1 MAGNSDN
8 PRSPEQISVA
18 LASVT
23 HPNGDGGIPP
33 PERLVL
39 DAVGHAIIVTDLNGE
54 ITFWNPAAEKIYGWA
69 ASDALGKNV
78 LDVTPTSQSRDQGKA
93 IFDKLVAG
101 ESWSGE
107 FDVRDRNG
115 RWFPVHVVDTPVRD
129 TSGAVIAIV
138 GTSIPLPVNA
148 RTKKPARDAVTAR
161 LRRQLSDVLTPSLNA
176 SMARS
181 VLFAL
186 MFLAMAVLLRLI
198 LDTVIPG
205 RVPFITFFP
214 SVMLTA
220 FYGNV
225 PVTVAAL
232 LVSAGIGTLWL
243 DVPIG
248 DSPPSFRVLGFVL
261 FTLFGGANAGVV
273 IYLKDVLARL
283 RERDRQ
289 LALINQELKHRMR
302 NLFAVTSSIC
312 SRTVKYS
319 TSIAETISGI
329 QGRIAAVASAQDLLG
344 VGGEKTSDL
353 RALVDAVVRPLAP
366 SLSRLTIEGP
376 DTHVSESDTLQF
388 ALVLHELSTNAL
400 KHGAWHGE
408 TGSVAIG
415 WQRRDS
421 KLHFSWREA
430 VNLTAPPTTRTGFG
444 SDLIKRAFLGGL
456 VEYNIGA
463 DGLKCGITIPLP
475 AMSQAAA

>member
-1 MAGNSDN
+1 M
-8 PRSPEQISVA
+8 A

-23 HPNGDGGIPP
+23 HPNADGGISA
-33 PERLVL
+33 PERFVL

-54 ITFWNPAAEKIYGWA
+54 ITFWNPAAETVYGWT
-69 ASDALGKNV
+69 ASDALGKNI
-78 LDVTPTSQSRDQGKA
+78 LDVTPTSQSRDQAKA
-93 IFDKLVAG
+93 IFDKLVTG
-101 ESWSGE
+101 EPWSGE
-107 FDVRDRNG
+107 FAVRDRSG

-129 TSGAVIAIV
+129 ATGAVIAIV
-138 GTSIPLPVNA
+138 GTSIPSA
-148 RTKKPARDAVTAR
+148 RAGKPARDAFAAL
-161 LRRQLSDVLTPSLNA
+161 LRRQLSGVLTPSLNA
-176 SMARS
+176 GMARS

-186 MFLAMAVLLRLI
+186 MFLAMAVLLRLF
-198 LDTVIPG
+198 LDTLVPG

-220 FYGNV
+220 FYCNV

-261 FTLFGGANAGVV
+261 FTLFGGANAGIV
-273 IYLKDVLARL
+273 IYLKDVMARL

-312 SRTVKYS
+312 SRTAKYS
-319 TSIAETISGI
+319 TSIAETVSGI

-366 SLSRLTIEGP
+366 SPSRLSIEGP

-400 KHGAWHGE
+400 KYGAWRGD
-408 TGSVAIG
+408 TGTVSIRWEHSRSDLTFAWLENV
-415 WQRRDS
+415 Q
-421 KLHFSWREA
+421 
-430 VNLTAPPTTRTGFG
+430 LTAPPPTRSGFG
-444 SDLIKRAFLGGL
+444 SDLIKRAFMGGS
-456 VEYNIGA
+456 VEYNLGV
-463 DGLKCGITIPLP
+463 DGLTCRIKIPLP
-475 AMSQAAA
+475 ASSQAAA

>member
-1 MAGNSDN
+1 
-8 PRSPEQISVA
+8 VA
-18 LASVT
+18 PASVT
-23 HPNGDGGIPP
+23 HPNADGGISSS
-33 PERLVL
+33 ERVVL

-54 ITFWNPAAEKIYGWA
+54 ITFWNPAAEKVYGWA

-78 LDVTPTSQSRDQGKA
+78 LDVTPTSQSRDQAKT
-93 IFDKLVAG
+93 IFDKLVTG

-107 FDVRDRNG
+107 FDVRDRSG

-129 TSGAVIAIV
+129 KNGTVIAIV
-138 GTSIPLPVNA
+138 GTSIPLPSSA
-148 RTKKPARDAVTAR
+148 RVGNGTRNGFAAR
-161 LRRQLSDVLTPSLNA
+161 LRRQLSDTLTPSLSA
-176 SMARS
+176 GMVRS

-186 MFLAMAVLLRLI
+186 MFLAMAVALRLI

-220 FYGNV
+220 FYGNI
-225 PVTVAAL
+225 PVTIAAL

-261 FTLFGGANAGVV
+261 FILFGGANAGVV

-312 SRTVKYS
+312 SRTAKYS
-319 TSIAETISGI
+319 TSIAETVSGI
-329 QGRIAAVASAQDLLG
+329 QGRIAAVAAAQDLLG
-344 VGGEKTSDL
+344 VGDERASDL

-366 SLSRLTIEGP
+366 SPSRLSVEGP
-376 DTHVSESDTLQF
+376 DTHVSVSDTLQF

-400 KHGAWHGE
+400 KYGAWHGDSGTVSIHWE
-408 TGSVAIG
+408 HSRSDLAFAWLESV
-415 WQRRDS
+415 R
-421 KLHFSWREA
+421 
-430 VNLTAPPTTRTGFG
+430 LTAPPPTRTGFG
-444 SDLIKRAFLGGL
+444 SDLIKRAFMGGS
-456 VEYNIGA
+456 VEYNLGL
-463 DGLKCGITIPLP
+463 DGLKCRIKIPMP
-475 AMSQAAA
+475 AASQAAT

>member
-1 MAGNSDN
+1 M
-8 PRSPEQISVA
+8 A

-23 HPNGDGGIPP
+23 HLNANGGISTT
-33 PERLVL
+33 ERVVL
-39 DAVGHAIIVTDLNGE
+39 DAVGHAIIVTDLTGE
-54 ITFWNPAAEKIYGWA
+54 ITFWNPAAEKLYGWPA
-69 ASDALGKNV
+69 GDALGKNV
-78 LDVTPTSQSRDQGKA
+78 LDVTPTSQSRDQAKV
-93 IFDKLVAG
+93 IFDRLVTG

-138 GTSIPLPVNA
+138 GTSIALPGNA
-148 RTKKPARDAVTAR
+148 RIENGTRDAFTAR
-161 LRRQLSDVLTPSLNA
+161 LRRRVSDVLTPSLDA
-176 SMARS
+176 GMGRS

-186 MFLAMAVLLRLI
+186 TFLAMAIVLRLV
-198 LDTVIPG
+198 LDTLVPG

-220 FYGNV
+220 FYCNV

-232 LVSAGIGTLWL
+232 LVSAGIGTVWL

-248 DSPPSFRVLGFVL
+248 DSPPSFRVLGFAL
-261 FTLFGGANAGVV
+261 FMLFGGANAGVV

-312 SRTVKYS
+312 SRTAKYS
-319 TSIAETISGI
+319 TSIAEAVSGI

-366 SLSRLTIEGP
+366 SPSRLTIEGP
-376 DTHVSESDTLQF
+376 DTHVSVSDTLQF

-400 KHGAWHGE
+400 KYGAWHGDAG
-408 TGSVAIG
+408 TVAIH
-415 WQRRDS
+415 W
-421 KLHFSWREA
+421 LHSGADLTFTWLENVR
-430 VNLTAPPTTRTGFG
+430 LTALTPTRTGFG
-444 SDLIKRAFLGGL
+444 SDLIKRAFLGGQ
-456 VEYNIGA
+456 VEYNLGV
-463 DGLKCGITIPLP
+463 DGLKCRIRIPLP
-475 AMSQAAA
+475 APSQAAA

>member
-1 MAGNSDN
+1 M
-8 PRSPEQISVA
+8 A

-23 HPNGDGGIPP
+23 HPNADGGISA
-33 PERLVL
+33 PERFVL

-54 ITFWNPAAEKIYGWA
+54 ITFWNPAAETVYGWT
-69 ASDALGKNV
+69 ASDALGKNI
-78 LDVTPTSQSRDQGKA
+78 LDVTPTSQSRDQAKA
-93 IFDKLVAG
+93 IFDKLVTG
-101 ESWSGE
+101 EPWSGE
-107 FDVRDRNG
+107 FAVRDRSG

-129 TSGAVIAIV
+129 ATGAVIAIV

-148 RTKKPARDAVTAR
+148 RAGKPARYAFAAL
-161 LRRQLSDVLTPSLNA
+161 LRRQLSGVLTPSLNA
-176 SMARS
+176 GMARS

-186 MFLAMAVLLRLI
+186 MFLAMAVLLRLF
-198 LDTVIPG
+198 LDTLVPG

-220 FYGNV
+220 FYCNV

-261 FTLFGGANAGVV
+261 FTLFGGANAGIV
-273 IYLKDVLARL
+273 IYLKDVMARL

-312 SRTVKYS
+312 SRTAKYS
-319 TSIAETISGI
+319 TSIAETVSGI

-366 SLSRLTIEGP
+366 SPSRLSIEGP

-400 KHGAWHGE
+400 KYGAWRGD
-408 TGSVAIG
+408 TGTVSIRWEHSRSDLTFAWLENV
-415 WQRRDS
+415 R
-421 KLHFSWREA
+421 
-430 VNLTAPPTTRTGFG
+430 LTAPPPTRSGFG
-444 SDLIKRAFLGGL
+444 SDLIKRAFMGGS
-456 VEYNIGA
+456 VEYNLGV
-463 DGLKCGITIPLP
+463 DGLTCRIKIPLP
-475 AMSQAAA
+475 ASSQAAA